1 MLHSECKGIQS
12 YGHSLKFW
20 DKVTELANS
29 LEFCSIDKVKAEL
42 IGSNDELSKWAKQL
56 PDNFFKSIGTEEM
69 KPYIEQIAP
78 WAANSNYKQSAKDR
92 FLQAEYADPFLVAYA
107 MSHENVIV
115 VTSGDFKENNLYCL
129 SGLGVKLLAYGLHI
143 SVKKEDYH
151 GTALPIATRDDVRD
165 ILKNENIV
173 TYDVVKNLSD
183 DK

>member
-1 MLHSECKGIQS
+1 MVLLVSRIFFRLSNVVERIPYTDFKYLKEFENDNYLADGI
-12 YGHSLKFW
+12 
-20 DKVTELANS
+20 TELLYSTGVLQQS
-29 LEFCSIDKVKAEL
+29 LI
-42 IGSNDELSKWAKQL
+42 
-56 PDNFFKSIGTEEM
+56 
-69 KPYIEQIAP
+69 
-78 WAANSNYKQSAKDR
+78 
-92 FLQAEYADPFLVAYA
+92 
-107 MSHENVIV
+107 
-115 VTSGDFKENNLYCL
+115 SGDFKENNLYCL